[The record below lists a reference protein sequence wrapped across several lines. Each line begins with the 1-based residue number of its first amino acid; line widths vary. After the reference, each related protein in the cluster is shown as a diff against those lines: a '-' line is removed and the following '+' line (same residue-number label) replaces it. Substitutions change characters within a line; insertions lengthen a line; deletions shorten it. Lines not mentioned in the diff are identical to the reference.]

1 MRLPG
6 GCPILINLR
15 PLGVFL
21 FGQLAIGVVIG
32 ERLMPALTS
41 RTVSPFWTAA
51 LGAGL
56 LTLLLE
62 LLGLIPWVGWVGGF
76 LFTCAALGAVV
87 LTRFGTV

>member
-1 MRLPG
+1 
-6 GCPILINLR
+6 
-15 PLGVFL
+15 
-21 FGQLAIGVVIG
+21 
-32 ERLMPALTS
+32 MPALTS